1 MDDHPIGIG
10 ELLVSTGCTDA
21 GFFTRTVV
29 LVLDHDADGT
39 LGVVL
44 NKLADL
50 SLAAVLPR
58 WIDLVS
64 PPQRLFAGG
73 PVAVDGAICIARL
86 QVPEAPLGFRTLFD
100 DVGLMHLDT
109 PVELVADAFSDLR
122 IYAGYSGWAPGQL
135 DSELAAGLWLR
146 CPSRQDDI
154 FTGTPHTLWRSV
166 LRRMGGEAA
175 LLSTW
180 VADPDLN

>member
-1 MDDHPIGIG
+1 MDDHPIEIG

-44 NKLADL
+44 NKFAEIPLP
-50 SLAAVLPR
+50 AVLPQ
-58 WIDLVS
+58 WTELVS

-73 PVAVDGAICIARL
+73 PVAVDGAICVARL
-86 QVPEAPLGFRTLFD
+86 DVQEAPLGFRTLFD
-100 DVGLMHLDT
+100 DIGLLHLDT
-109 PVELVADAFSDLR
+109 PVELLDGAFSDLR
-122 IYAGYSGWAPGQL
+122 IYAGYAGWAPGQL

-146 CPSRQDDI
+146 CPSRPEEI
-154 FTGTPHTLWRSV
+154 FTSMPHRLWRSV